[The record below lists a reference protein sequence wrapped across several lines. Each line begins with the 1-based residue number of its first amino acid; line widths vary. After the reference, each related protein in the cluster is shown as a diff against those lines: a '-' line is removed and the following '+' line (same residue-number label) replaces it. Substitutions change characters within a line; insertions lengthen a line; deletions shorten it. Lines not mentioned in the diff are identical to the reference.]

1 MMSWFHLTL
10 GGQLNVATPIV
21 DALNCGATTP
31 GERLIRLG
39 QRVGI
44 QAHPRTREFLVL
56 ANGMSLLLRLIEAG
70 ALSSPATVPLLY
82 SAASPL
88 ASFVDEIVTSWSLVT
103 GRDIKA
109 TAIRLSAGAAVST
122 ACSGERPRA
131 RSGWRG
137 AAQLGARPTPRQPP
151 PERYPE
157 EVMTL
162 GCSIDRTGSI
172 SRLSSSRRSSPSCPG
187 LGLRQSVRS

>member
-1 MMSWFHLTL
+1 MRRRNGALQREEFVAVSMMSWFHLTL
-10 GGQLNVATPIV
+10 GGQLNVDTPIV

-44 QAHPRTREFLVL
+44 HAHPRTREFLVL
-56 ANGMSLLLRLIEAG
+56 ANHMSLLLRLIEAG

-109 TAIRLSAGAAVST
+109 TAIRLSAGAQSSLPAAVSVP
-122 ACSGERPRA
+122 ALAPAGEA
-131 RSGWRG
+131 
-137 AAQLGARPTPRQPP
+137 
-151 PERYPE
+151 
-157 EVMTL
+157 
-162 GCSIDRTGSI
+162 
-172 SRLSSSRRSSPSCPG
+172 
-187 LGLRQSVRS
+187 LRN